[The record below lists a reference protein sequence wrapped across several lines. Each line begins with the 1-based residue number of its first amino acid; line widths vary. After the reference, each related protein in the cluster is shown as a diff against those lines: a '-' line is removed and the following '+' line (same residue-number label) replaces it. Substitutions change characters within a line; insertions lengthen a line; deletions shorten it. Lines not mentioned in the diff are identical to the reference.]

1 MRTALLFSTDIG
13 LTAKK
18 NYQFYKACFQ
28 IEFLFLDTKQFTGL
42 NDCQA
47 RGCCQDLNFHCCHDY
62 VRTIE

>member
-47 RGCCQDLNFHCCHDY
+47 RGLLSGFKFSLLP
-62 VRTIE
+62 